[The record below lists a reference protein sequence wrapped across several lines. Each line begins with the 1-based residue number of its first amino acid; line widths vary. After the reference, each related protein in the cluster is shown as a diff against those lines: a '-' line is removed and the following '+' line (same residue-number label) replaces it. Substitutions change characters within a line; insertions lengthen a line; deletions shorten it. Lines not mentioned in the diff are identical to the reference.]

1 MRDDSKH
8 DAGKDLKKDVEAEE
22 QLVKMYIGG
31 EEVATLN
38 LADWTKGKL
47 GSPVEYTLPN
57 GEKHTLYHIGADMSK
72 DFPKVEV
79 DKNLLI
85 KHLTKSSYKLQKFK
99 PKSAEAEAC
108 ILGGLKV
115 IYELR
120 DMIKEGAFDST
131 KSHREE

>member
-22 QLVKMYIGG
+22 QITKVYIGDK
-31 EEVATLN
+31 EIATLIPTN
-38 LADWTKGKL
+38 KLVGEL
-47 GSPVEYTLPN
+47 GSPVEHTLPN
-57 GEKHTLYHIGADMSK
+57 GEKHTLYHIGTDMSK

-120 DMIKEGAFDST
+120 DMIKEGAFDSS